1 MSPAAGVSHRAG
13 MDLRYAIDVE
23 ALPPRVRKRVVQLE
37 RDGGTDA
44 FLAEAE
50 RERHGP
56 FRTALHRFLRQ
67 FMSDFD
73 VNGWLDMYS
82 LFLLSRAH
90 WLTLLGDE
98 RIPRLLDVGAG
109 SGKVTAELAPLV
121 DRVVATELSSR
132 MAKRLRARGVE
143 CHEVDLAEG
152 GLEGQKFELITCLN
166 VLDRTARPRK
176 LLRRLKEL
184 LAPGGRLVIALAL
197 PYRPFYY
204 QGPATPDP
212 LEPLACSDPKFE
224 RAVTQLIERELEPI
238 GFELTSLSR
247 APYLSF
253 GDTKRALYQLDDAIL
268 VLSPPR
274 DADKQP

>member
-13 MDLRYAIDVE
+13 TNLRYSIAVD
-23 ALPPRVRKRVVQLE
+23 ALPPRVGERVVELS
-37 RDGGTDA
+37 RDAGTDA

-50 RERHGP
+50 GARHGSI
-56 FRTALHRFLRQ
+56 RTGLHRFLRH

-82 LFLLSRAH
+82 LFLLSREH
-90 WLTLLGDE
+90 WITLLGDA

-109 SGKVTAELAPLV
+109 SGKVTAELLPLV
-121 DRVVATELSSR
+121 EHTIATELSSR
-132 MAKRLRARGVE
+132 MAKRLRARGIQCYE
-143 CHEVDLAEG
+143 IDLAEG
-152 GLEGQKFELITCLN
+152 GLEGEKFELITCLN

-176 LLRRLKEL
+176 LLRRLKDL

-212 LEPLACSDPKFE
+212 IEPLACTDAKFE

-253 GDTKRALYQLDDAIL
+253 GDTKRELYQLDDAIL
-268 VLSPPR
+268 VLNGG
-274 DADKQP
+274 KT

>member
-1 MSPAAGVSHRAG
+1 MSPAAGDSHRTG
-13 MDLRYAIDVE
+13 TDLPYAIDVA
-23 ALPPRVRKRVVQLE
+23 ALPSRIRERVVELT
-37 RDGGTDA
+37 RDAGTDS

-50 RERHGP
+50 RERHGSL
-56 FRTALHRFLRQ
+56 RTAAHRFLRQ

-82 LFLLSRAH
+82 LFLLSAAH
-90 WLTLLGDE
+90 WITLLGDE

-109 SGKVTAELAPLV
+109 SGKVTAELLPLV
-121 DRVVATELSSR
+121 DHAVATELSSR
-132 MAKRLRARGVE
+132 MAKRLRARGIE
-143 CHEVDLAEG
+143 CHEIDLAEG

-166 VLDRTARPRK
+166 VLDRTARPKK

-212 LEPLACSDPKFE
+212 VEPLACTDERFE
-224 RAVTQLIERELEPI
+224 TAVTQLIERELEPI

-253 GDTKRALYQLDDAIL
+253 GDTKRALYQLGDAIL
-268 VLSPPR
+268 VLRAAGPER
-274 DADKQP
+274 T